1 MSNSLYLHMHVSS
14 KGITSLQSQLQNPFP
29 KSLRTSGFSCSVESR
44 LLVQFKSGTVKME
57 SLDTIWPD
65 WSLFQVCVFWVWLEA
80 VLLTHCCSA
89 QCGPPW
95 SPNSCSNWMLFC
107 SSWTLFCS
115 SYSYGFLGDFPCFL
129 FSPAFHSCILF
140 VMQHQASGTIV
151 QEAETWINVLW
162 SCRKPFPLIKLK
174 SIDFISNFF
183 FSLCNHIQGL
193 STALKLAGLLL

>member
-1 MSNSLYLHMHVSS
+1 MSNSLYLHMHVCS

-65 WSLFQVCVFWVWLEA
+65 WSLFRVCVFWVWLEA

-95 SPNSCSNWMLFC
+95 SPNSCSNWILFC

-115 SYSYGFLGDFPCFL
+115 SYSYGFLGDFPSFFIFPCIPFL
-129 FSPAFHSCILF
+129 HIFCYATPSVRNNSARSWNLNKCSMIL
-140 VMQHQASGTIV
+140 
-151 QEAETWINVLW
+151 
-162 SCRKPFPLIKLK
+162 
-174 SIDFISNFF
+174 
-183 FSLCNHIQGL
+183 
-193 STALKLAGLLL
+193 